1 MGNTY
6 SSNVD
11 VTLDEVRNNL
21 FAQYLFNYA
30 KTNDKNLILKKP
42 EDINGQEPNVLP
54 FYCNK
59 YYELYSEHID
69 FYFYNS
75 ILSSDNSYNKFLEY
89 FNSLL
94 ILKQR
99 GGGGQKKLVEQ
110 EELSQSEENYVPPKS
125 KQVAGG
131 ITQKKTGNKINKKI
145 KELQNNIVNVKEN
158 SRGGFDN
165 ESERTAEGFYEQES
179 V

>member
-6 SSNVD
+6 SSNVN

-54 FYCNK
+54 FYSNK
-59 YYELYSEHID
+59 YYELYGEHID

-75 ILSSDNSYNKFLEY
+75 ILSSENSYNNFLEY

-99 GGGGQKKLVEQ
+99 GGQKKLVEPD
-110 EELSQSEENYVPPKS
+110 ESTLSEENYVPPKS
-125 KQVAGG
+125 KQVTGG
-131 ITQKKTGNKINKKI
+131 MTQKKTGNKINKKI
-145 KELQNNIVNVKEN
+145 KELQHNIVNVKEN
-158 SRGGFDN
+158 SRSGFDN